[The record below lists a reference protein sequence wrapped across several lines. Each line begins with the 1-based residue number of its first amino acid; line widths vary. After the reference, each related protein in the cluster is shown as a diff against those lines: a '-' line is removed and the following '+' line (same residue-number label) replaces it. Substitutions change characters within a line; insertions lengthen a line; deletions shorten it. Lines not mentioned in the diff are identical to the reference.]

1 MVIKKEVVWTENA
14 EVQLEEI
21 YQHIKEDSLQN
32 AEKVKEKIFA
42 STFQLSINPEK
53 YNIDKYRKKNDG
65 SYRAYELFRYRI
77 SYHIAE
83 NEIVIIRVRSTDQKP
98 LKY

>member
-32 AEKVKEKIFA
+32 AEKVKEKIN
-42 STFQLSINPEK
+42 TLLN
-53 YNIDKYRKKNDG
+53 
-65 SYRAYELFRYRI
+65 
-77 SYHIAE
+77 
-83 NEIVIIRVRSTDQKP
+83 
-98 LKY
+98 